1 MSGASAA
8 AVAHTVHVHQHAGK
22 NTAHTGNVAAQ
33 STKNDQA
40 GKGRRYSR
48 SQRVVRVDSR
58 VRDDGG
64 AGEANHAFLDPSL
77 AGRDLPS
84 DVVHTSGFPAGTV
97 AVIHCTRPCRTHSPK
112 AAARK
117 GADGQKSDSD
127 DGACRWRAVCGG
139 FSPLGGPAKIAGK
152 N

>member
-8 AVAHTVHVHQHAGK
+8 AVAHTVHILKKAE
-22 NTAHTGNVAAQ
+22 
-33 STKNDQA
+33 
-40 GKGRRYSR
+40 KGHG
-48 SQRVVRVDSR
+48 SQRAVR

-84 DVVHTSGFPAGTV
+84 DLAHTSGFVAGTV
-97 AVIHCTRPCRTHSPK
+97 VVINCTRTCRTQSPK

-117 GADGQKSDSD
+117 GAAGQNSDSD
-127 DGACRWRAVCGG
+127 AGACRWRAVCGACR
-139 FSPLGGPAKIAGK
+139 PMGGPATIAGK

>member
-8 AVAHTVHVHQHAGK
+8 AVAHTVHILKKAE
-22 NTAHTGNVAAQ
+22 
-33 STKNDQA
+33 
-40 GKGRRYSR
+40 KGHG
-48 SQRVVRVDSR
+48 SQRAVR

-64 AGEANHAFLDPSL
+64 AGEANHAFLGPSL

-127 DGACRWRAVCGG
+127 DGACRWRAVCGACR
-139 FSPLGGPAKIAGK
+139 PMGGPATIAGK